1 MLIVTI
7 KYGNLVRTNETFQ
20 KQSSIGVIRKR
31 RFENMQQIFKRAPMP
46 QCDFNKVVLHGCSV
60 NLLHIFRTPFL
71 KNTFDGLLLNFWIDI
86 FLTNY
91 DLAYAASISQKIRF
105 KICFISNL
113 IG

>member
-1 MLIVTI
+1 MKLFRSNPPEVFL
-7 KYGNLVRTNETFQ
+7 GRC
-20 KQSSIGVIRKR
+20 
-31 RFENMQQIFKRAPMP
+31 FENMQQIYRTAPMP
-46 QCDFNKVVLHGCSV
+46 KCDFNKVVLHGCSV

-91 DLAYAASISQKIRF
+91 DLACAASISQKIRF